1 MDTMAFEQNKT
12 ELVKVYTEEEEQKVK
27 FRFVIGKGALRRLL
41 MFRGN
46 TINIDI
52 VQAYKKWLQ
61 R

>member
-12 ELVKVYTEEEEQKVK
+12 ELVKVYTEEEEQKLK

-52 VQAYKKWLQ
+52 V
-61 R
+61 